1 MRWNGQDMG
10 PVTSNEFEGYRGDY
24 GVGHRA
30 VPGKL
35 GPSVSRDVNEMLKAH
50 AYRGM
55 DAIETGWLWEGEE
68 GPVSLSAWNDGLRP
82 GQRLYGPLTCLLG
95 RVPGRLVGRTSE
107 MPERHESAPDGRSES
122 VRERE
127 LRRWQRVMDAA

>member
-50 AYRGM
+50 AYRGT
-55 DAIETGWLWEGEE
+55 DAVDTGWLWEGEE
-68 GPVSLSAWNDGLRP
+68 RPVSLSAWNDGLRP

-95 RVPGRLVGRTSE
+95 RVPRDLVTRERARLWGDEDRADGRT
-107 MPERHESAPDGRSES
+107 ES